1 MERIK
6 GKLKKSKVIDLSVS
20 FSQSPKFKTKRCL
33 LLNCKK
39 KYETRHNINHHKINP
54 LCEWKP
60 KKLKVTKD
68 LSVIT
73 PKPPEYVAPTDVLF
87 YLAFAQLPEHL
98 FKRHKINP
106 KKIAKKDIHWIKPST
121 RKQTEDAHV
130 EHIKTQ
136 IKRGFTPKWY
146 IVFHLRDWLNDYPQ
160 DDPNLDKYQGR
171 LKNAVWTAI
180 YGSHWQ
186 RVKTKARGIFS
197 LEFGKERDRP
207 HINLLIE
214 ELPFSYKKVCDLF
227 NWRIPV
233 LANKKTNFV
242 WTHSADI
249 QPYYSDSVT
258 GYISKEMNYEYTSSI
273 NYLIS
278 DNIP

>member
-1 MERIK
+1 MLTNK
-6 GKLKKSKVIDLSVS
+6 GKLKKQRLGINLL
-20 FSQSPKFKTKRCL
+20 SQSETLGFLQNYLLFATDIMKSHIMKSKKR
-33 LLNCKK
+33 
-39 KYETRHNINHHKINP
+39 R
-54 LCEWKP
+54 
-60 KKLKVTKD
+60 KV
-68 LSVIT
+68 
-73 PKPPEYVAPTDVLF
+73 
-87 YLAFAQLPEHL
+87 
-98 FKRHKINP
+98 NP
-106 KKIAKKDIHWIKPST
+106 KTIHKSDLYQVRPST
-121 RKQTEDAHV
+121 RKQTEEAHV

-136 IKRGFTPKWY
+136 INRGFTPKWY

-214 ELPFSYKKVCDLF
+214 ELPIPYKKVCDLF

-273 NYLIS
+273 NYQIS
-278 DNIP
+278 DYIP

>member
-1 MERIK
+1 MFTNK
-6 GKLKKSKVIDLSVS
+6 GKLKNLRLGINLLSQSKTLGLLQIYLLIATDFMKSHIMKSKKR
-20 FSQSPKFKTKRCL
+20 PK
-33 LLNCKK
+33 
-39 KYETRHNINHHKINP
+39 
-54 LCEWKP
+54 
-60 KKLKVTKD
+60 V
-68 LSVIT
+68 
-73 PKPPEYVAPTDVLF
+73 
-87 YLAFAQLPEHL
+87 
-98 FKRHKINP
+98 NP
-106 KKIAKKDIHWIKPST
+106 KTIHKSDLYQVKPST
-121 RKQTEDAHV
+121 RQQTEDAHV
-130 EHIKTQ
+130 EHIKNQ
-136 IKRGFTPKWY
+136 LNRGFTPRWY
-146 IVFHLRDWLNDYPQ
+146 ITFHLHDWLNKYPQ
-160 DDPNLDKYQGR
+160 DSPIWNKYQGR

-214 ELPFSYKKVCDLF
+214 ELPIPYKKVCDLF

-242 WTHSADI
+242 WAHSADI

>member
-1 MERIK
+1 MERNK

-20 FSQSPKFKTKRCL
+20 FSQSPKYKTKRCL

-39 KYETRHNINHHKINP
+39 KYETRHNINHHKIHP
-54 LCEWKP
+54 LCEWKS

-73 PKPPEYVAPTDVLF
+73 PKSQWVAPTDVLF
-87 YLAFAQLPEHL
+87 YLLFAQVIKHRL
-98 FKRHKINP
+98 KRHKINP

-136 IKRGFTPKWY
+136 INRGFTPKWY
-146 IVFHLRDWLNDYPQ
+146 IVFHLNDWLNDIPK
-160 DDPNLDKYQGR
+160 DDPIWNKYLSR
-171 LKNAVWTAI
+171 FRNAVWTAI
-180 YGSHWQ
+180 YNSNWK
-186 RVKTKARGIFS
+186 RKTTRARGIFS

-214 ELPFSYKKVCDLF
+214 ELPNHLNVNYLF
-227 NWRIPV
+227 NWSIPV

-242 WTHSADI
+242 WTNGADI

-273 NYLIS
+273 NYQIS

>member
-20 FSQSPKFKTKRCL
+20 FSQSPKFKTKRCV

-39 KYETRHNINHHKINP
+39 KYETRHNINHHKIHP
-54 LCEWKP
+54 SCEWKP

-136 IKRGFTPKWY
+136 INRGFTPKWY

-197 LEFGKERDRP
+197 LEFGKDNDRP

-214 ELPFSYKKVCDLF
+214 DLPKHLDVDYLF
-227 NWRIPV
+227 NWSIPV
-233 LANKKTNFV
+233 LANKKVNFV
-242 WTHSADI
+242 WEDSAKVK
-249 QPYYSDSVT
+249 PYYSDSVT

-273 NYLIS
+273 NYQIS
-278 DNIP
+278 DYIP

>member
-87 YLAFAQLPEHL
+87 YLAFAHLPEHL

-106 KKIAKKDIHWIKPST
+106 KKIAKKYLHWIKPST
-121 RKQTEDAHV
+121 RQQCEE
-130 EHIKTQ
+130 EHKKHIQTQ
-136 IKRGFTPKWY
+136 IKRGFNPKWY
-146 IVFHLRDWLNDYPQ
+146 IVFHLHDWLNDIPK
-160 DDPNLDKYQGR
+160 DDPNWDKYQGR
-171 LKNAVWTAI
+171 LCNAVWTAI
-180 YGSHWQ
+180 YGSHHK
-186 RVKTKARGIFS
+186 RKKIKARGIFS
-197 LEFGKERDRP
+197 LEFGKDNDRP

-214 ELPFSYKKVCDLF
+214 DLPKHFDVDYLF
-227 NWRIPV
+227 NWSIPV
-233 LANKKTNFV
+233 LANEKVNFV
-242 WTHSADI
+242 WEDSAKVK
-249 QPYYSDSVT
+249 PYYSDSVT
-258 GYISKEMNYEYTSSI
+258 GYISKEMNYEYTSSL
-273 NYLIS
+273 NYQIS
-278 DNIP
+278 DYIP

>member
-20 FSQSPKFKTKRCL
+20 FTQSPKFKTKRCL

-197 LEFGKERDRP
+197 LEFGKDKDRP

-214 ELPFSYKKVCDLF
+214 DLPKHLDVDYLF
-227 NWRIPV
+227 NWSIPV

-242 WTHSADI
+242 LQNTADI
-249 QPYYSDSVT
+249 QPYYSDPVT
-258 GYISKEMNYEYTSSI
+258 RYISKEMNYEYTSSI
-273 NYLIS
+273 NYQIS
-278 DNIP
+278 DYIP